1 MSTQTLS
8 YYEFVSQLPAD
19 TVVTFH
25 NVSWEEYEDLLE
37 QVGEPAGLRISYDD
51 GTLKAMTLSSEHEH
65 YATFLEKLM
74 GLLTVR
80 LRINILSFGS
90 ATMKRKPKGNEPD
103 ASFYVQTAD
112 SIGNRMDIDFAI
124 DPPPDIAVEVDIHH
138 ESQDKF
144 SIYTAFGVPE
154 IWRFDGQ
161 ALTIYLLEQD
171 RYHETEASAALP
183 MLTSEILT
191 QFLVRLRDEGEFRAL
206 LAFDEWLQSS
216 HFRLPIER

>member
-1 MSTQTLS
+1 MITQTLS
-8 YYEFVSQLPAD
+8 YYEFVSHLPAD

-65 YATFLEKLM
+65 YAIFVEKLM
-74 GLLTVR
+74 GLLSVR

-103 ASFYVQTAD
+103 ACFYVQTAD
-112 SIGNRMDIDFAI
+112 AIGNRVDIDFAF

-138 ESQDKF
+138 DSQDKF
-144 SIYTAFGVPE
+144 SIYAAFGVPE

-171 RYHETEASAALP
+171 RYHEAKTSTALP

-206 LAFDEWLQSS
+206 LAFDEWLQSQQS
-216 HFRLPIER
+216 